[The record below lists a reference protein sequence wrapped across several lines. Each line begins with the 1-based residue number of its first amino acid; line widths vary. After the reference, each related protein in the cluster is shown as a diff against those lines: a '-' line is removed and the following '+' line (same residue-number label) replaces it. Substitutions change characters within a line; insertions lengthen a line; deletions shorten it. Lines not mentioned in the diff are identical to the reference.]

1 MTNRSAFTHPFE
13 ALPNP
18 RGGAVR
24 IAEMALTDAQ
34 HTFVRD
40 GDTAGVLRR
49 ATNAFQQA
57 GWMPAQR

>member
-1 MTNRSAFTHPFE
+1 MTTLSGLTNTFQ

-34 HTFVRD
+34 HAFLRD
-40 GDTAGVLRR
+40 GDTLGVV
-49 ATNAFQQA
+49 AD
-57 GWMPAQR
+57 